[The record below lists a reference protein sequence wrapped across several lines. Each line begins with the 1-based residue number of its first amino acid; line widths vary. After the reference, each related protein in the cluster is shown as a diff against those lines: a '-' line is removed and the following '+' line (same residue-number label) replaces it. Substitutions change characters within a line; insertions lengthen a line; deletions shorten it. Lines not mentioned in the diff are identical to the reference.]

1 MPEVDC
7 EQDENDCGCDSDWCI
22 DVQDE
27 IEFGNERYAFDWY
40 GCDDGVADDDFD
52 CGLVHFDVVCLLDL
66 SLCVHSTALM
76 NVMILVGLALW
87 IRISFLMIFILVE
100 AVLFVVSFW

>member
-27 IEFGNERYAFDWY
+27 IEFGNERYAFD
-40 GCDDGVADDDFD
+40 
-52 CGLVHFDVVCLLDL
+52 
-66 SLCVHSTALM
+66 
-76 NVMILVGLALW
+76 
-87 IRISFLMIFILVE
+87 
-100 AVLFVVSFW
+100 